1 MGDLMFNEFLDNVIL
16 MILCYA
22 YILLV
27 IFVWQEWSDL
37 RALRQVRM
45 FVQIENKGVCA
56 LAVSFVCSVGT

>member
-27 IFVWQEWSDL
+27 IFVQARMERFA
-37 RALRQVRM
+37 RAST
-45 FVQIENKGVCA
+45 G
-56 LAVSFVCSVGT
+56 SSVCSD